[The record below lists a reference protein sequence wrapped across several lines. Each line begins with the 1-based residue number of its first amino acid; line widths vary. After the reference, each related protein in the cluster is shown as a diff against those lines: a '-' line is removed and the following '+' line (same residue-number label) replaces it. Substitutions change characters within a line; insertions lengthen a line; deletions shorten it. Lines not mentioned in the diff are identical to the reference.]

1 MPTER
6 ILDGSNSVLV
16 RTLTDAAATL
26 LSKSGQLDEFITLFR
41 TTMMAQPE
49 VTRNGKYMRHMAEVI
64 DRLAL
69 RAVVNQ
75 VKKDPDYTM
84 VATTGMVT
92 TLPTTVTF
100 TAPTNGESTHDFDDL
115 LDLIDPPKPP
125 AEDVSLDE
133 PGTIDEALDGS
144 KRAHDPVY
152 DKMRTLVEEYAKTR
166 QHPFVRTMKVDAG
179 GEWVHYAVV
188 GTCIGK
194 SKRNPN
200 ATFNANCTTQ
210 NYRKVK
216 DLPDHILVHRN
227 GRPVSVGHDTPDGG
241 RYFLWLLHHRPG
253 LELRFWINVNE
264 PGKPRS
270 DIESGNVRV
279 KLTDDADGWKRA

>member
-1 MPTER
+1 
-6 ILDGSNSVLV
+6 
-16 RTLTDAAATL
+16 
-26 LSKSGQLDEFITLFR
+26 
-41 TTMMAQPE
+41 
-49 VTRNGKYMRHMAEVI
+49 
-64 DRLAL
+64 
-69 RAVVNQ
+69 
-75 VKKDPDYTM
+75 
-84 VATTGMVT
+84 
-92 TLPTTVTF
+92 
-100 TAPTNGESTHDFDDL
+100 
-115 LDLIDPPKPP
+115 
-125 AEDVSLDE
+125 
-133 PGTIDEALDGS
+133 
-144 KRAHDPVY
+144 
-152 DKMRTLVEEYAKTR
+152 
-166 QHPFVRTMKVDAG
+166 MKVDAG